1 VTSTS
6 VPQLFLEPE
15 SPYANSGMI
24 DRGFWS
30 PTTWMSRS
38 SIAPVAGYYY
48 SLVGKKFW
56 LIGSSSDCTI
66 MLTDDQISSQHA
78 LLLATAT
85 REIYFCDLQSACGS
99 FINDRSIHYP
109 VLLHHGDQLRIGPV
123 EMEFQ
128 YSDEI
133 SVRHLPSAQ
142 KKVLLVQ
149 NDTVQSEIWKTLLKT
164 CSVSILVESPI
175 ENTSSKTIEILL
187 ESLEQIPDL
196 IVVDLEALTPNPYEF
211 CRWCREQYPNLKIIL
226 TCGSRTEIFLSEK
239 RWVRQQGA
247 VDLLPGFSQESFF
260 SLNMTDVVDRFE
272 CLLQALGL
280 PISQVASLEP
290 VLRAL
295 MHRLNLPPSE

>member
-1 VTSTS
+1 MTSIS

-15 SPYANSGMI
+15 SPYANPGMI

-38 SIAPVAGYYY
+38 SSAPAAGYYY

-56 LIGSSSDCTI
+56 LMGSSSDCTI
-66 MLTDDQISSQHA
+66 MFTDDQISSQHA

-85 REIYFCDLQSACGS
+85 REIYFCDLQSVCGS
-99 FINDRSIHYP
+99 FINDRSIRYP
-109 VLLHHGDQLRIGPV
+109 VLLHNGDRLRMGPV

-133 SVRHLPSAQ
+133 SAGHLPIVQ
-142 KKVLLVQ
+142 KRVLLVQ
-149 NDTVQSEIWKTLLKT
+149 NDTVQSEIWKTLLKN
-164 CSVSILVESPI
+164 CSASILIESSVEH
-175 ENTSSKTIEILL
+175 TASKTVEALL
-187 ESLEQIPDL
+187 ESLEHTPDL
-196 IVVDLEALTPNPYEF
+196 IVVDLEALVPNPYEF
-211 CRWCREQYPNLKIIL
+211 CRWCREQYPHLKIIL

-247 VDLLPGFSQESFF
+247 IDLLPGFSQESFF
-260 SLNMTDVVDRFE
+260 SLSMTDVVDRFE
-272 CLLQALGL
+272 CLLQALDL

-295 MHRLNLPPSE
+295 MHRLNSAPPE